1 MSLGILA
8 RCDTGGLAALTR
20 EVHRHLHPTRTL
32 LIDVPQAA
40 RGECNVSDYVDGS
53 IYQTEWKGGL
63 SADAIDWITAEG
75 IDVLW
80 TAEFWYDERD
90 TPVGLLRQA
99 HGRGIRTVCYAMP
112 ELSPWAIP
120 ADPTPRSRALHV
132 PTWWRLDT
140 LPNAQL
146 LPFPIARDRLPF
158 RERTEARHLFHQAG
172 TTFHDRSGTRLL
184 LDALPHIITDG
195 LTLTIRDTGR
205 GDQSG
210 TRLQIPASRV
220 EVLVDPSRSV
230 DYWTGYPE
238 TIDLLVAPRR
248 YGGLSLPV
256 QECASLGVPALTLDS
271 DPYAVEPFVS
281 TIPSTGSSSERMKG
295 GFVPVHKADPR
306 DLAAA
311 IDFLAQHPAVHQSAS
326 RAADQWAV
334 EHDWA
339 GPLGDR
345 WAHMLGADR

>member
-20 EVHRHLHPTRTL
+20 EVHRHLRPARTL

-40 RGECNVSDYVDGS
+40 RGECNDADYVHGDV
-53 IYQTEWKGGL
+53 YRTEWRGGL
-63 SADAIDWITAEG
+63 PEATVDWVTAEG

-90 TPVGLLRQA
+90 TPQGLLRQA
-99 HGRGIRTVCYAMP
+99 HGRGIRTVTYAMP
-112 ELSPWAIP
+112 ELAPWAIP
-120 ADPTPRSRALHV
+120 GDPTPRSRALHV

-146 LPFPIARDRLPF
+146 LPLPVARDRLPF
-158 RERTEARHLFHQAG
+158 QERTEVRHLYHQSAHAMLDRNG
-172 TTFHDRSGTRLL
+172 TQLL
-184 LDALPHIITDG
+184 LDALPFIVTDG
-195 LTLTIRDTGR
+195 LRLSIRAYR
-205 GDQSG
+205 A
-210 TRLQIPASRV
+210 LQIPTGHRV
-220 EVLVDPSRSV
+220 DVELLPQTGN
-230 DYWTGYPE
+230 YWHVYPE
-238 TIDLLVAPRR
+238 GIDLLVQPRR

-256 QECASLGVPALTLDS
+256 QECASLGVPALVLDS
-271 DPYAVEPFVS
+271 DPYAIEPFVS
-281 TIPSTGSSSERMKG
+281 SIPSTGSSSERMKG
-295 GFVPVHKADPR
+295 GFIPVHKADPR

-334 EHDWA
+334 AHDWV